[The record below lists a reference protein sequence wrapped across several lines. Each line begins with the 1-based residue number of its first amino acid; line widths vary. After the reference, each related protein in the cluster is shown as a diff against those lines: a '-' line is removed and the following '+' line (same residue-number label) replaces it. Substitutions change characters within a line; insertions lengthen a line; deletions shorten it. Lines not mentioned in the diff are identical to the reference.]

1 MWFYYTFVCKTF
13 LDSIGNI
20 YLFCNLGDSNV
31 LDWKMLALQLLYLAL
46 FIYFTYTN
54 EYARMGEKFMAV
66 TLVNQEWCPQFTGIS
81 LCNSSRDVTMVDV
94 NKTRLRRSARN
105 PNTDGKL
112 FRFFSTSCSKLTMS
126 FVNDS
131 LKLQMA
137 ILQIHCY
144 FC

>member
-1 MWFYYTFVCKTF
+1 MWFCDTIVCTKF
-13 LDSIGNI
+13 LDSISKI

-46 FIYFTYTN
+46 FIYITYTN
-54 EYARMGEKFMAV
+54 EYAQMDEKFMAV
-66 TLVNQEWCPQFTGIS
+66 TLVNQEWCPQFTGTS
-81 LCNSSRDVTMVDV
+81 LCNSSRDVTKIDV
-94 NKTRLRRSARN
+94 NKTRLRRSASN

-112 FRFFSTSCSKLTMS
+112 FRVLSTSCSELTMS
-126 FVNDS
+126 LVNDS
-131 LKLQMA
+131 LKFQMA